1 MKMSRLNELW
11 RATLPE
17 EEIVVLIDRD
27 SFLELCAECY
37 SVRRQVNSDDSP
49 PLYMRE
55 VSIGQMT
62 NTVSPH
68 GIVTVKPRKE

>member
-11 RATLPE
+11 KATLPD
-17 EEIVVLIDRD
+17 EEIVVMIDRN

-37 SVRRQVNSDDSP
+37 SVRRQVNADDYP

-55 VSIGQMT
+55 VSIGQLT
-62 NTVSPH
+62 SVVSPH
-68 GIVTVKPRKE
+68 GIVTVKPRKD

>member
-11 RATLPE
+11 RATLPDE
-17 EEIVVLIDRD
+17 EVVVLIDRD

-37 SVRRQVNSDDSP
+37 SVRTQVNADDSP

-62 NTVSPH
+62 STVSPH
-68 GIVTVKPRKE
+68 GIVTVRPRKE